1 MENKTR
7 KTWIEERKRKKLE
20 GRKPILPPAKTESG
34 KWIRFF
40 VLLGI
45 VALILLAALI
55 GPHFVPYDPIETDFG
70 NALQAPSSE
79 HIFGTDNLGRDV
91 FSRIVAGAGTSF
103 SLSFVIVL
111 IISIIGTT
119 LGVISGFFGG
129 LLDVIIMRFTEI
141 LLAFPDTVFAIA
153 VVGMMGPGLLNTV
166 LALSVIWWTR
176 YARVT
181 RGLASTL
188 RSREFVTQARF
199 SGASTGKILRSYI
212 LPNILPQ
219 VIIMATL
226 DIGSMMLSLASLSF
240 LGLASQPPTPE
251 WGYMLYEGK
260 QYLQTAPW
268 MIWFP
273 GLILFVTVIVFNL
286 LGDSV
291 RDVLDPKDK

>member
-1 MENKTR
+1 MAENIKKR
-7 KTWIEERKRKKLE
+7 WIEERKAKKLE
-20 GRKPILPPAKTESG
+20 GRKPLLPPAKTKNG
-34 KWIRFF
+34 KWVRFY
-40 VLLGI
+40 VLIGI
-45 VALILLAALI
+45 TALILLAAII
-55 GPHFVPYDPIETDFG
+55 GPHFVPYDPIETQFDQ
-70 NALQAPSSE
+70 ALQAPSAE

-91 FSRIVAGAGTSF
+91 FSRVVAGAGTSF
-103 SLSFVIVL
+103 SLSFIIVL
-111 IISIIGTT
+111 IISTLGTT
-119 LGVISGFFGG
+119 LGIISGFFGG
-129 LLDVIIMRFTEI
+129 KLDVLIMRFTEV

-188 RSREFVTQARF
+188 RNKEFVTQARF
-199 SGASTGKILRSYI
+199 SGAKTGKVLRSYI

-226 DIGSMMLSLASLSF
+226 DIGNMMLSLASLSF